1 MFTPVG
7 ALSGGEKSRLRLCM
21 LMGSD
26 INLLILD
33 EPTNHLDIA
42 SREWMED
49 AVSDYSEAL
58 LFVSHDRYFI
68 EKFATRIWYLDG
80 GKLLD
85 YRGTYEQM
93 REYLKRQE
101 VFTRTAKAEAKAAK
115 AEKPV
120 KKASPNK
127 EKRIAK
133 LEREIAALEKQIGE
147 IETLEQE
154 NASDYQKLMEL
165 GAQKEELNDKLL
177 AMYGEWEE
185 LSDE

>member
-1 MFTPVG
+1 
-7 ALSGGEKSRLRLCM
+7 M

-101 VFTRTAKAEAKAAK
+101 VFTRTAKAEAKAAQPD
-115 AEKPV
+115 KPAN
-120 KKASPNK
+120 KSSPNK

-133 LEREIAALEKQIGE
+133 IERDIAALEKQMAALE
-147 IETLEQE
+147 EAEQE

-165 GAQKEELNDKLL
+165 GAQKEEINAQLLELYDK
-177 AMYGEWEE
+177 WEE

>member
-1 MFTPVG
+1 M
-7 ALSGGEKSRLRLCM
+7 
-21 LMGSD
+21 
-26 INLLILD
+26 
-33 EPTNHLDIA
+33 DIA

-101 VFTRTAKAEAKAAK
+101 VFTRTAKAEAKATKPDKPAK
-115 AEKPV
+115 KS
-120 KKASPNK
+120 SPNK

-133 LEREIAALEKQIGE
+133 IERDIAAMEKQIAALEE
-147 IETLEQE
+147 AEQE

-165 GAQKEELNDKLL
+165 GAQKEEINELLIALYDK
-177 AMYGEWEE
+177 WEE